1 MENSKKTVKGQD
13 GSAKTELSF
22 LFLMFMLLAIGFAFA
37 LTNTQYSVMMASLI
51 VVGGH
56 RVAVPQTTGA
66 KSLGW
71 GTHRSHQQGVMPCG
85 SHIASGEE
93 ASLLPPFYLHWSRL
107 G

>member
-51 VVGGH
+51 VVAGTVLLYRKQ
-56 RVAVPQTTGA
+56 RVQKAGVGA
-66 KSLGW
+66 LTALTSK
-71 GTHRSHQQGVMPCG
+71 
-85 SHIASGEE
+85 E
-93 ASLLPPFYLHWSRL
+93 
-107 G
+107 